1 MIDDLVVGTLIVS
14 ATVIAHTAGLMAV
27 TAIMSHWRPLLRL
40 HTHDLGRTIAIVLTV
55 LGLLIVHTAE
65 IWFWA
70 ILFIALG
77 ALSGMEEAL
86 YFSTT
91 TFSTI
96 GYGDVVLP
104 HDWRLLGSL
113 EGMSGLVLIGW
124 STAYLVA
131 ASSRHGPLRIGEH
144 FER

>member
-1 MIDDLVVGTLIVS
+1 
-14 ATVIAHTAGLMAV
+14 MAV
-27 TAIMSHWRPLLRL
+27 TATMGVWRPVFRL
-40 HTHDLGRTIAIVLTV
+40 HTHDFGRTIAIVLTV
-55 LGLLIVHTAE
+55 LGLLIVHTGE

-70 ILFIALG
+70 LIYIAIG
-77 ALSGMEEAL
+77 ALQGMEDAL

-96 GYGDVVLP
+96 GYGDIVLP